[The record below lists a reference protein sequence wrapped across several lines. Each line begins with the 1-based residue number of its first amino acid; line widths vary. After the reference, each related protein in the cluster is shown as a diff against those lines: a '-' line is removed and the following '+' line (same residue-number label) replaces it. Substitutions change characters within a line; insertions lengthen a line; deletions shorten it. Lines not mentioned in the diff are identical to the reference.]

1 MSIKINL
8 HRTHRQYTGGLETVE
23 VEGKTVGECLD
34 DLVSKYP
41 PLEKQIFDKKRN
53 LSSIMEIYLN
63 GESAYPDELAKKV
76 KDGDTINLIYFLA
89 GG

>member
-1 MSIKINL
+1 MSVKINL
-8 HRTHRQYTGGLETVE
+8 HRTHRQYTNGLETVE
-23 VEGKTVGECLD
+23 VEGNTIGECLD
-34 DLVSKYP
+34 NLVLKYP
-41 PLEKQIFDKKRN
+41 LLEKEIFNKKRN
-53 LSSIMEIYLN
+53 LSSIIEVYLN